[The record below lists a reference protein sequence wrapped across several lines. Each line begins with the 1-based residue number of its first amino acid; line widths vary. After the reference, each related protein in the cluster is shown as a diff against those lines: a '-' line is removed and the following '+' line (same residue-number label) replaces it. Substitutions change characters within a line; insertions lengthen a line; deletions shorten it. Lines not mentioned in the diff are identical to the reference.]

1 MNSFVKFLI
10 AATLLLSL
18 PLMASSQ
25 IKLKDKVK
33 KVEGSVDNRT
43 DQGIERGLDAIQN
56 GLGKALK
63 KKWDRGNLRHHR

>member
-1 MNSFVKFLI
+1 
-10 AATLLLSL
+10 
-18 PLMASSQ
+18 MASSQ

-63 KKWDRGNLRHHR
+63 KK